1 MRRVCVFCGS
11 SSGSSPDYSVAARH
25 CGAILAARKLTLVYG
40 GGNIGLMG
48 VLADATL
55 AAGGEVIGVIPR
67 KLIEREVAHD
77 GLTTLIP
84 VDSMHERKHKMA
96 ELADAFLALPGGV
109 GTLEEFFEVLSWL
122 QLGLH
127 TKPVGL
133 LNVLNFY
140 DPMLTFLEHMRDE
153 RFLKAEYY
161 ESLLVGED
169 VEPLLD
175 RLAVFVPP
183 PVEKW
188 IRPSAAN
195 LRPPAPPK
203 RRNPFF

>member
-1 MRRVCVFCGS
+1 MKRVCVFCGS
-11 SSGSSPDYSVAARH
+11 SSGSSPDYSVAARC
-25 CGAILAARKLTLVYG
+25 CGATLAKRRLTLVYG

-67 KLIEREVAHD
+67 KLIDREVAHE

-84 VDSMHERKHKMA
+84 VDSMHERKQKMA
-96 ELADAFLALPGGV
+96 DLADAFLALPGGF
-109 GTLEEFFEVLSWL
+109 GTLEELFEVLSWL

-133 LNVLNFY
+133 LNILNFY
-140 DPMLTFLEHMRDE
+140 DPMLTFLAHMRDQ
-153 RFLKAEYY
+153 RFLKTEHY
-161 ESLLVGED
+161 ESLLVEED
-169 VEPLLD
+169 VEPILD
-175 RLAVFVPP
+175 KLMAFVPP

-188 IRPSAAN
+188 IRPSALN
-195 LRPPAPPK
+195 LRPAPPPRK
-203 RRNPFF
+203 RNPFF